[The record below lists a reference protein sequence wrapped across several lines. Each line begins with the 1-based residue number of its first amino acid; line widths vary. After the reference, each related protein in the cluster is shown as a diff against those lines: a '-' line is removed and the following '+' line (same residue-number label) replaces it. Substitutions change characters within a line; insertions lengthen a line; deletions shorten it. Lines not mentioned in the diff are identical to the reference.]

1 MKVILNVDVP
11 DLGDLGDVVKV
22 KDGYARNYL
31 LPKGLA
37 VEATTRNVAR
47 LAHEKQRIE
56 AQRKRLK
63 LEAQE
68 LAKKIEGAQIR
79 ILAKVGEEERL
90 YGSVTVAM
98 IAEKLAEK
106 GLDIDK
112 RKIQLAE
119 PIRTTGVFTVN
130 VKVHAEVIAPLKVW
144 VAAEETA

>member
-1 MKVILNVDVP
+1 MKVILNADVP

-68 LAKKIEGAQIR
+68 LAKQIESSQIR
-79 ILAKVGEEERL
+79 IAAKVGEDEKL

-98 IAEKLAEK
+98 IADKLVEK
-106 GLDIDK
+106 GLNIDK

-130 VKVHAEVIAPLKVW
+130 VKIHADVVAALKVW